1 VKAGMNM
8 ADASSMKYLIKT
20 KINVDGT
27 IQRKDVVG
35 AIFGQTEGLLGDE
48 LNLRVLQRSGR
59 LGHVDVELE
68 SSRGKVSGSITIP
81 SSLDNVE
88 TAIIGSALET
98 IERIGPCRSTIKVEE
113 ILDVR
118 ASKRQTVI
126 DRAKDLLRK
135 IVQSNVD
142 ASRSV
147 IEEVRAV
154 LTVDEAKNHH
164 GMTAGP
170 NIESSDALI
179 IVEGR
184 NDVINLLSGGIKNAI
199 AVEGAG
205 VKDELIT
212 LAEKKSS
219 VTVFVDGDRGGE
231 LVLRELHGALK
242 IDEVAIAPVGQEVE
256 HLEMKTI
263 TKCLSQKEP
272 VTKVISRLDAKE
284 AEEEKRR
291 GRRGK
296 KRKDK
301 SEPVGE
307 PLPETLSPLATH
319 LQDLKD
325 RSAMLMLA
333 DDETSEA
340 VGASKLDTACAEAE
354 GAVAILFKGKITSR
368 ILEIAADHNIPTILG
383 TSLAADL
390 EIPEHISAY
399 VA

>member
-1 VKAGMNM
+1 M

-68 SSRGKVSGSITIP
+68 SSRGKVSGNITIP

-142 ASRSV
+142 AGRSV

-205 VKDELIT
+205 VKDELVT
-212 LAEKKSS
+212 LAGKKSS

-272 VTKVISRLDAKE
+272 VAKVISRLDAKE

-291 GRRGK
+291 GGRRGR

-301 SEPVGE
+301 SEPVGD

-319 LQDLKD
+319 LEDLKE

-333 DDETSEA
+333 DDETTEA

-390 EIPEHISAY
+390 EIPEQISAY

>member
-1 VKAGMNM
+1 M

-88 TAIIGSALET
+88 TSIIGSALET

-126 DRAKDLLRK
+126 ERAKDRLRK

-205 VKDELIT
+205 VKDELIA
-212 LAEKKSS
+212 LAKKKSS
-219 VTVFVDGDRGGE
+219 VTAFVDGDRGGE
-231 LVLRELHGALK
+231 LVLRELHGALN

-272 VTKVISRLDAKE
+272 VAKVISRLDAKE

-291 GRRGK
+291 GRRGR

-301 SEPVGE
+301 SEPVGD
-307 PLPETLSPLATH
+307 PLPETLSPFATH

-325 RSAMLMLA
+325 RNAMLMLA

-354 GAVAILFKGKITSR
+354 GAVAILFKGKINSR
-368 ILEIAADHNIPTILG
+368 ILEIAADHNIPTIVG
-383 TSLAADL
+383 TSLGENL

>member
-1 VKAGMNM
+1 M

-205 VKDELIT
+205 VKDELIA
-212 LAEKKSS
+212 LAKKKSS
-219 VTVFVDGDRGGE
+219 VTAFVDGDRGGE
-231 LVLRELHGALK
+231 LVLRELHGALN

-272 VTKVISRLDAKE
+272 VAKVISRLDAKE

-291 GRRGK
+291 GRRGR

-301 SEPVGE
+301 SEPVGD
-307 PLPETLSPLATH
+307 PLPETLSPFATH

-325 RSAMLMLA
+325 RNAMLMLA

-354 GAVAILFKGKITSR
+354 GAVAILFKGKINSR
-368 ILEIAADHNIPTILG
+368 ILEIAADHNIPTIVG
-383 TSLAADL
+383 TSLGENL

>member
-1 VKAGMNM
+1 M

-126 DRAKDLLRK
+126 ERAKDLLRK

-242 IDEVAIAPVGQEVE
+242 INDVAIAPIGQEVE
-256 HLEMKTI
+256 HLEFKTI

-272 VTKVISRLDAKE
+272 VAKVISRLDAKD
-284 AEEEKRR
+284 AKEESQR
-291 GRRGK
+291 GRRG
-296 KRKDK
+296 RKSKNK
-301 SEPVGE
+301 SEPEPEGE
-307 PLPETLSPLATH
+307 PLPETLSPFATH
-319 LQDLKD
+319 LKNLKE

-333 DDETSEA
+333 DDGTSEA
-340 VGASKLDTACAEAE
+340 VGASKLGAACAESE

-368 ILEIAADHNIPTILG
+368 ILEIAADNNIPTILG
-383 TSLAADL
+383 TSLAAGL

>member
-1 VKAGMNM
+1 M

-20 KINVDGT
+20 KISVDGT

-68 SSRGKVSGSITIP
+68 SSRGKVSGTITLP

-142 ASRSV
+142 AGRSV

-205 VKDELIT
+205 VKDELVT

-272 VTKVISRLDAKE
+272 VAKVISRLDAKE

-291 GRRGK
+291 GGRRGR

-301 SEPVGE
+301 SEPVGD

-319 LQDLKD
+319 LEDLKE
-325 RSAMLMLA
+325 RSAMLILA
-333 DDETSEA
+333 DDETTEA
-340 VGASKLDTACAEAE
+340 VGASKLEPACAEAE

-368 ILEIAADHNIPTILG
+368 ILEIAVDHNIPTILG

-390 EIPEHISAY
+390 EIPEQISAY

>member
-1 VKAGMNM
+1 M

-205 VKDELIT
+205 VKDELIA
-212 LAEKKSS
+212 LAKKKSS
-219 VTVFVDGDRGGE
+219 VTAFVDGDRGGE
-231 LVLRELHGALK
+231 LVLRELHGALN

-272 VTKVISRLDAKE
+272 VAKVISRLDAKE

-291 GRRGK
+291 GRRGR

-301 SEPVGE
+301 SEPVGD
-307 PLPETLSPLATH
+307 PLPETLSPFATH

-325 RSAMLMLA
+325 RNAMLMLG

-354 GAVAILFKGKITSR
+354 GAVAILFKGKINSR
-368 ILEIAADHNIPTILG
+368 ILEIAADHNIPTIVG
-383 TSLAADL
+383 TSLGENL